1 MTLPEVPLFQ
11 GISKEELSTLL
22 PCLEAAERSYKKG
35 QVVLSEGEPTQWMG
49 VVLQGLVILSCPDIW
64 GKNTI
69 LGSAGPGSVFAE
81 AYACVPGEPLMIRV
95 SAAEDSRVLMLNLQ
109 KVLSGCGSCPCHA
122 QLVRNLLRVCAG
134 KSLQLSRRILH
145 TSPKS
150 IRGRL
155 ESYFSECVKKSGSL
169 SFTIPFSRQQLA
181 DYLGVDRSAM
191 SSELSRMRREG
202 RILVERNRFTML
214 PGNHPDE

>member
-11 GISKEELSTLL
+11 DISKEELSTLL
-22 PCLEAAERSYKKG
+22 PCLDAAERSYKRG
-35 QVVLSEGEPTQWMG
+35 QVILSEGEPTQWMG

-169 SFTIPFSRQQLA
+169 SFTIPFNRQQLA

-214 PGNHPDE
+214 PGTHPDE

>member
-35 QVVLSEGEPTQWMG
+35 QVILSEGEPTQWMG

-109 KVLSGCGSCPCHA
+109 KDLSGCGSCPCHA

-169 SFTIPFSRQQLA
+169 SFTIPFNRQQLA

-214 PGNHPDE
+214 PGTHPDE

>member
-11 GISKEELSTLL
+11 DISKEELFTLL
-22 PCLEAAERSYKKG
+22 PCLDAAERSYKRG
-35 QVVLSEGEPTQWMG
+35 QVILSEGEPTQWMG

-109 KVLSGCGSCPCHA
+109 KFLSGCGSCPCHA

-169 SFTIPFSRQQLA
+169 SFTIPFNRQQLA

-214 PGNHPDE
+214 PGTHPDE

>member
-11 GISKEELSTLL
+11 EISKEELSTLL
-22 PCLEAAERSYKKG
+22 PCLDAAERSYKRG
-35 QVVLSEGEPTQWMG
+35 QVILSEGEPTQWMG

-122 QLVRNLLRVCAG
+122 QLARNLLRVCAG

-169 SFTIPFSRQQLA
+169 SFTIPFNRQQLA

-214 PGNHPDE
+214 PGTHPDE

>member
-22 PCLEAAERSYKKG
+22 PCLDAAERSYKRG
-35 QVVLSEGEPTQWMG
+35 QVILSEGEPTQWMG

-169 SFTIPFSRQQLA
+169 SFTIPFNRQQLA

-214 PGNHPDE
+214 PGTHPDE

>member
-35 QVVLSEGEPTQWMG
+35 QVILSEGEPTQWMG

-64 GKNTI
+64 GRNTI
-69 LGSAGPGSVFAE
+69 LGSAGTGSVFAE

-95 SAAEDSRVLMLNLQ
+95 SAAEDSQVLMLNLQ
-109 KVLSGCGSCPCHA
+109 RVLSGCGSCPCHT
-122 QLVRNLLRVCAG
+122 QLVQNLLRVCAG

-169 SFTIPFSRQQLA
+169 SFTIPFNRQQLA

-214 PGNHPDE
+214 PGTHPDE